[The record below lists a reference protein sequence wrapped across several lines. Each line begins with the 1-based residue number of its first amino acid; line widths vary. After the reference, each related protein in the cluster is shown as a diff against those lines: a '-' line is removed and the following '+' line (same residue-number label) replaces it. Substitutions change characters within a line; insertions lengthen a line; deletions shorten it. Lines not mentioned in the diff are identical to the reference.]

1 MNLDGCIITCFCTI
15 DELLPI
21 ITQGKHLRERGPGPK
36 PADSEVITMELV
48 ATYLGLSQDKDVF
61 TYFRRHY
68 AHFFPAMAQVDRTTF
83 VRQTANLWRVKERL
97 WCLIRDSLLLYDPT
111 LAIVDSMPIP
121 VC

>member
-21 ITQGKHLRERGPGPK
+21 ITQGKHLRERRPGPK

-48 ATYLGLSQDKDVF
+48 A

-97 WCLIRDSLLLYDPT
+97 WCVIRDSLLLYDPT